1 MKFLVLCNDNQNN
14 LIKFLEQKG
23 EVDQITIKLNNE
35 DISKYDWIISYG
47 YNYIIS
53 KKIIKKAK
61 NPIINLHIS
70 YLPYNRGS
78 YPNYWSFKE
87 NTPKGVTIHHI
98 DDGIDTGPVLVQKK
112 IRFQNNETLKTSY
125 EKLKI
130 EVEKLFIESFDDI
143 ISNKIEPKKQLHKG
157 TFHQDKDLPKD
168 IDWNISV
175 NKI

>member
-23 EVDQITIKLNNE
+23 EVDQITMKLNNE

-47 YNYIIS
+47 YNHIIS

-87 NTPKGVTIHHI
+87 NTPKGVTIHYI
-98 DDGIDTGPVLVQKK
+98 DDGIDTGPILVQKK
-112 IRFQNNETLKTSY
+112 ITFQKNETLKTSY

-143 ISNKIEPKKQLHKG
+143 MTNKIEQKKQLHKG
-157 TFHQDKDLPKD
+157 TFHQDKDLPKN

-175 NKI
+175 YKI

>member
-35 DISKYDWIISYG
+35 DISNYDWIISYG

-112 IRFQNNETLKTSY
+112 LDSKTMKPLKHHM
-125 EKLKI
+125 K
-130 EVEKLFIESFDDI
+130 
-143 ISNKIEPKKQLHKG
+143 N
-157 TFHQDKDLPKD
+157 
-168 IDWNISV
+168 
-175 NKI
+175 